1 MAQVRTQRDV
11 IAAILVTALLTVAA
25 SASAEGL
32 RGVRR
37 VSLAVD
43 LQHPVDALSVED
55 LLGRLENGVRRA
67 EPAMSAGEGAT
78 DRLRLVVSVRPVSAT
93 TLRGFWLPFS
103 GTYAI
108 GSIALEME
116 RLVTVPGAR
125 HAFPATVWQAERTAA
140 GPWPTAAAE
149 VRRLTDELIAEW
161 LEAHRQAR

>member
-1 MAQVRTQRDV
+1 MAQVPTGRDA
-11 IAAILVTALLTVAA
+11 IAAVLMVGLLASAVAA
-25 SASAEGL
+25 SAQGFA
-32 RGVRR
+32 GVRR

-55 LLGRLENGVRRA
+55 LIARLEDGVRHA
-67 EPAMSAGEGAT
+67 EPAMGVGEGTT

-108 GSIALEME
+108 GFIALEME
-116 RLVTVPGAR
+116 RLVTAPGIR
-125 HAFPATVWQAERTAA
+125 GTFPAVVWQAERTAA
-140 GPWPTAAAE
+140 GPWPAAAAE
-149 VRRLTDELIAEW
+149 IRRLTDELIGEW